1 MSPTSEHDI
10 PILNQ
15 ALSPTNNSVRMQQV
29 NLSEEERSQLSLMT
43 QRNMTL
49 WDSNEMNRVKR
60 IFKGTDGD
68 ESSVV
73 SSSIDSI
80 RSL

>member
-1 MSPTSEHDI
+1 M
-10 PILNQ
+10 
-15 ALSPTNNSVRMQQV
+15 
-29 NLSEEERSQLSLMT
+29 SLMT

-73 SSSIDSI
+73 SSSDRLI
-80 RSL
+80 RSLITEAHLVLFLYEYYMYI